1 MLVQFSVKNY
11 RSFCDPVSLS
21 LIAVPELD
29 DGRDLEENTFDS
41 GHHFRLCKSA
51 AIYGANASGKSNLVK
66 AITLVRNL
74 VVESFTSL
82 KASEKLPV
90 TPFRLRT
97 DMQNKPSEFALIW
110 IDGHER
116 FRYLMALDADRVH
129 TESLYRSVAPKAK
142 GDAVQEELL
151 FKREHLAVE
160 FGAGFPEGHDL
171 PKGGFKRENALFLS
185 YAAQFGGSVTTQVLK
200 WFLVQLNP
208 VSGLNDDQLNGYTT
222 NQLARQHKVDAIH
235 QLIRRA
241 DLSIKSIRI
250 EKRALKREDL
260 PASLSEEEAKKLTL
274 AGAVKPVFVHQA
286 FDESGNA
293 RSTVDFELK
302 ADQSQGTQKFFGLSG
317 LLVEALDSGRILM
330 IDEFDAR
337 LHPVLTRAIVELFH
351 SPANKMNAQLVFV
364 THDSNLLD
372 RHLLRRDQ
380 IWFTAKDPY
389 GATDLY
395 SLAEYKIESSAN
407 IENDYIQGRYGAIP
421 YLRPLLDAEAVA
433 KESQE

>member
-90 TPFRLRT
+90 TPLRLRT

-129 TESLYRSVAPKAK
+129 TESLYRSVAPKVK

-171 PKGGFKRENALFLS
+171 PKSGFKRENALFLS
-185 YAAQFGGSVTTQVLK
+185 YAAQFSGPVTKQITN
-200 WFLVQLNP
+200 WFLLQLNP
-208 VSGLNDDQLNGYTT
+208 VSGLDDESQRAFT
-222 NQLARQHKVDAIH
+222 IH
-235 QLIRRA
+235 QLKNKKRVDEILDLTRRA
-241 DLSIKSIRI
+241 DPSLGSIRI
-250 EKRALKREDL
+250 EERAFKREEVS
-260 PASLSEEEAKKLTL
+260 PNLSEKEAERLV
-274 AGAVKPVFVHQA
+274 ANGGVRVVFVHQV
-286 FDESGNA
+286 FDESGKPTG
-293 RSTVDFELK
+293 TVDLNLK
-302 ADQSQGTQKFFGLSG
+302 TDASEGTQKFFSLSAP
-317 LLVEALDSGRILM
+317 LIQVLKEGRVLI
-330 IDEFDAR
+330 IDELDAR
-337 LHPVLTRAIVELFH
+337 LHPVLTRAIVDLFH
-351 SPANKMNAQLVFV
+351 SPANKKNAQLVFV

-380 IWFTAKDPY
+380 IWFTEKDQY

-395 SLAEYKIESSAN
+395 SLAGYKIDQAAN
-407 IENDYIQGRYGAIP
+407 IERDYIQGRYGAIP
-421 YLRPLLDAEAVA
+421 YGPSLLDDIA
-433 KESQE
+433 KEEEQ